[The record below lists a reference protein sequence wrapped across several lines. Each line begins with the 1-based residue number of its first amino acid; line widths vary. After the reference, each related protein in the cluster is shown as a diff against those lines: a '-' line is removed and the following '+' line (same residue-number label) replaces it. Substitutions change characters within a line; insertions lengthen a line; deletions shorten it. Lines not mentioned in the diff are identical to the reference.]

1 MASNSSVSIM
11 FKIQG
16 DCIEGYSGN
25 ELTSL
30 LFIADPVARSK
41 YILQLDKSGELIK

>member
-1 MASNSSVSIM
+1 MY
-11 FKIQG
+11 KIQG
-16 DCIEGYSGN
+16 NCIEGYCGN

-30 LFIADPVARSK
+30 LFIADPVARAK